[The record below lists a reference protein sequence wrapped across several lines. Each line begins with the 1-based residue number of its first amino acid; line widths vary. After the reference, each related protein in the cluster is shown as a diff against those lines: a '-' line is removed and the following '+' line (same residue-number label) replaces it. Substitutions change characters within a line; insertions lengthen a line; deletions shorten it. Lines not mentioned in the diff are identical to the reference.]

1 MFHSTVV
8 YSDTSSSL
16 VAAFLDF
23 VRRQEESQS
32 EEDEDIS

>member
-23 VRRQEESQS
+23 VRRQESQS